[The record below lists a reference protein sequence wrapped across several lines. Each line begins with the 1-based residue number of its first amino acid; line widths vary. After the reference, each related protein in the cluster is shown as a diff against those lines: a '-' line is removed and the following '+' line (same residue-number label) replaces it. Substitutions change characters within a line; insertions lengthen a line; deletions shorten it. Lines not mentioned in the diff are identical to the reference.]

1 MPQNVFLNQ
10 MSPWRTIWT
19 IFTRVQSHPRK
30 YLNWRT
36 YLERLVWVPSLL
48 EGLDFEPTDD
58 SCPPRSS
65 RPSESTTLWQLRQRN
80 LLLIRTG
87 NDADKF
93 KQNWDFESAP
103 QMLGPI
109 SVRFVIHLAA
119 NVKTGLSFEWP
130 RRCDLSKRSSGGVR
144 NSRWRS
150 GPGLVSVRT
159 DRNVRP
165 QPESLDLDSET
176 DQSYFKNRS
185 SYSKVFGWKVDF
197 FPSWSKRENWN
208 RN

>member
-1 MPQNVFLNQ
+1 MAYLTKFLPKNDLIYII
-10 MSPWRTIWT
+10 SSLKSSKK
-19 IFTRVQSHPRK
+19 VLGLK
-30 YLNWRT
+30 KT

-48 EGLDFEPTDD
+48 KDLDFQPTDD

-150 GPGLVSVRT
+150 GPGLVPVRT

-176 DQSYFKNRS
+176 DQSYFMNRS

-197 FPSWSKRENWN
+197 FPSWSKREN
-208 RN
+208 